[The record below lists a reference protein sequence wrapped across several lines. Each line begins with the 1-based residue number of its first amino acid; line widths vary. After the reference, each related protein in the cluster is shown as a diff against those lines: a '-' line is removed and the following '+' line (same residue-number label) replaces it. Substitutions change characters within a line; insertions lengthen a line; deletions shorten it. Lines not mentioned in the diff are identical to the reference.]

1 MSVLLRAQDY
11 ATWTYSSTFQYFDAL
26 LSFSIH
32 SRPKI
37 RKAAQ
42 HAVVSIIHGSYFM
55 LPPTPA
61 EDDVNA
67 DDAKKEQKQQESKI
81 KYHPASGR
89 VAKFCLAQFKPE
101 VLANAQTTVLHTL
114 ALLKDSLAGFRTEDI
129 RSVCEHLLSIMT
141 AANVMVRTNC
151 FQALHALFL
160 THSANLN
167 ATLCAKLISAIH
179 EYRPDR
185 SDVRQTLAWIT
196 VLKEG
201 HMHLATLQLDLCMQ
215 ALPRLFDVFT
225 ADLWLSDRSELVVGV
240 SNCIK
245 ELLQDCVSR
254 ACATQQ
260 LADNYR
266 QSVSKIIASLNKVLN
281 APFGEISK
289 YVILIF
295 SIVFEA
301 CGRHFGYVPFG
312 LTKTIQVFLFIFLF
326 IIIFSYQY

>member
-42 HAVVSIIHGSYFM
+42 HAVVSIIHGSCFM
-55 LPPTPA
+55 LPPTPVDNDND
-61 EDDVNA
+61 EDDMEME
-67 DDAKKEQKQQESKI
+67 KEQEQQAPKV

-89 VAKFCLAQFKPE
+89 VTKFCLAQFKPE

-114 ALLKDSLAGFRTEDI
+114 ALLKDTLAGFKTEDI

-141 AANVMVRTNC
+141 AANVLVRTNC
-151 FQALHALFL
+151 FQAFHSLFL
-160 THSANLN
+160 TRSVNLN
-167 ATLCAKLISAIH
+167 ATLCAKLIAAIH

-185 SDVRQTLAWIT
+185 SDIRQTLAWIT

-215 ALPRLFDVFT
+215 ALPRLFEVFT
-225 ADLWLSDRSELVVGV
+225 ADLWMSDRSELVVGV
-240 SNCIK
+240 SN
-245 ELLQDCVSR
+245 
-254 ACATQQ
+254 
-260 LADNYR
+260 
-266 QSVSKIIASLNKVLN
+266 
-281 APFGEISK
+281 
-289 YVILIF
+289 
-295 SIVFEA
+295 
-301 CGRHFGYVPFG
+301 
-312 LTKTIQVFLFIFLF
+312 
-326 IIIFSYQY
+326 

>member
-26 LSFSIH
+26 LAFTIH
-32 SRPKI
+32 SKPKI

-42 HAVVSIIHGSYFM
+42 HAVVSIIHGSCFM
-55 LPPTPA
+55 LPPTANESEA
-61 EDDVNA
+61 ENVKD
-67 DDAKKEQKQQESKI
+67 EQRQTSKI
-81 KYHPASGR
+81 KHHPASNR
-89 VAKFCLAQFKPE
+89 VTKFCLAQFKPE
-101 VLANAQTTVLHTL
+101 VLANSQTTVLHTL
-114 ALLKDSLAGFRTEDI
+114 ALLKDTLAGFRTEDI

-141 AANVMVRTNC
+141 AANVIVRTNC
-151 FQALHALFL
+151 FQALHSLFL
-160 THSANLN
+160 TRSVNLN
-167 ATLCAKLISAIH
+167 ATLCAKLLVAIH

-201 HMHLATLQLDLCMQ
+201 HLHLATLQLDLCMQ
-215 ALPRLFDVFT
+215 ALPRLFEICT
-225 ADLWLSDRSELVVGV
+225 TDLWLSERGELVVGV

-245 ELLQDCVSR
+245 EMLQDCVSR
-254 ACATQQ
+254 ACATKE
-260 LADNYR
+260 LAEQYR
-266 QSVSKIIASLNKVLN
+266 PAVAKIIGALHKVLN

-301 CGRHFGYVPFG
+301 CGKHFG
-312 LTKTIQVFLFIFLF
+312 
-326 IIIFSYQY
+326 